1 MRDAYRIVNLLTL
14 FATGWSKVPDMRFG
28 QIIENLKKYSGKD
41 DLFYLE
47 DDEMEKLI
55 INYFDLGCNPKVY
68 YNIVP
73 VGDRYHYLANKG
85 GVFMLLE
92 KGGDEIDRSLIFES
106 ETSASDY
113 IKTFLNPDEYKV
125 EEVGINE
132 KFEIDSDT
140 PTRLY
145 PQSDVCPICGRYH
158 PDGYVCIGCLKKWG
172 IYKPKEEYGEL

>member
-1 MRDAYRIVNLLTL
+1 MRNKYKIVNLLTL

-28 QIIENLKKYSGKD
+28 QVIENLKRYSGKE

-55 INYFDLGCNPKVY
+55 IDYFDLGNTTKVY

-73 VGDRYHYLANKG
+73 IDDGYHYMANKG

-92 KGGDEIDRSLIFES
+92 KGGDEIDRSLLFES
-106 ETSASDY
+106 EISANDY
-113 IKTFLNPDEYKV
+113 IKTFLNPNEYKV
-125 EEVGINE
+125 EKVGVNE

-140 PTRLY
+140 PTKLY
-145 PQSDVCPICGRYH
+145 TQSDTCPICGVYH
-158 PDGYVCIGCLKKWG
+158 PDGYVCTECLKQCG
-172 IYKPKEEYGEL
+172 IYNPREEYLE